1 MWIDERGSSVLDTTE
16 CRRLLALG
24 AADHLHGH
32 LAFADGGAP
41 VVLPVDFAVDGPYIV
56 IEVGEGLFGRIVGR
70 LVAFQVDGTSLE
82 SGPDGER
89 RLRWWSVLL
98 RGLAVEV
105 GPDDPLPTRPAPRV
119 AEPGERLVRI
129 RGDVVTGRL
138 LAPSAAVSAGVP
150 LD

>member
-1 MWIDERGSSVLDTTE
+1 MLDRAE

-24 AADHLHGH
+24 ATEHVHGH

-56 IEVGEGLFGRIVGR
+56 VRVGEGLFGRVAGR
-70 LVAFQVDGTSLE
+70 LVAFQVDGTIVE
-82 SGPDGER
+82 SGPEGER

-98 RGLAVEV
+98 RGLAAEV
-105 GPDDPLPTRPAPRV
+105 GPDDPPPPPPVPKV
-119 AEPGERLVRI
+119 AEPGNRLLRI
-129 RGDVVTGRL
+129 RGDVLTGRL
-138 LAPSAAVSAGVP
+138 LGPAAAVSAGMP